1 MRKSLGEVAT
11 IASPAAA
18 GNPGSAE
25 NLLTAAAFNPP
36 PLCAL
41 GWLVVRAVI
50 EQGQERMDEE
60 GCGAVYAALRW
71 PSNIDLDASK

>member
-1 MRKSLGEVAT
+1 MSKSLGGDAT
-11 IASPAAA
+11 LASGAAA
-18 GNPGSAE
+18 GNGGAAE
-25 NLLTAAAFNPP
+25 NLLTAQAFNPP

-41 GWLVVRAVI
+41 GWLVIRMVV

-71 PSNIDLDASK
+71 PSNVDLDASK